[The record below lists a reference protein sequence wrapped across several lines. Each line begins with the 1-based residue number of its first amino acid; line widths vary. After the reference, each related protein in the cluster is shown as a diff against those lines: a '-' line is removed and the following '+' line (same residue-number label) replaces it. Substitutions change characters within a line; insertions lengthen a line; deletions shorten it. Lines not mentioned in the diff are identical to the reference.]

1 MSRMSRKKNN
11 VKICFLSVIYMYYDK
26 KSYDLIMNIIKVS
39 IFLLIIAM
47 AIFAFK
53 TGFNKV
59 FIKVKKKTN
68 DTKNII
74 NDRLTEDNL
83 KYTLNE
89 NLFDFLLKIKTFFEK
104 PNFFVLLFSFL
115 IFIVWFYIFYTITQ
129 SYFYDSE
136 VLYKDV
142 DDKYNKKHLFD
153 SIYSDYDK
161 QMWTNSNENNYISKT
176 GKLCRLSTDLF
187 NSCLAQM
194 NSEAKEEIF
203 SKNFITPDFINVTRE
218 MLLKERYDRK
228 KNIFIR
234 KCELNI
240 GEPENGRIE
249 TQKCKYIPVNID
261 EILYNKRTIKI
272 SNYIEND
279 SGTHDTRLMSFDDIK
294 IIFPL
299 ENGFYFDIRLKDLN
313 NLYKTRDDNNRTKDS
328 SDNLFI
334 KQDNG
339 IETFWYLNDLSYNK
353 LKKEENILQQRKDI
367 SNNILRFIVDSP
379 ETFIK
384 CKIINIETSYD
395 DGNLSK
401 LDLIVYNPD
410 EDTKGSRYEKYII
423 KTNTNCNISGVQYMG
438 NYNTAAKS
446 SENSK
451 TSIINKFNVIPYL
464 GENFKLKREQ
474 FEEKRK
480 IQSVNDNDDLS
491 NVLDKDISEN
501 PILESLK
508 TCIVYTSSGDL
519 IKGDIVKIISRNED
533 YTEENSKLYKYN
545 VKKYNNKETHYD
557 ENEMIIGRNYL
568 LCSDIRESSL
578 VSDILFNNKCLQQQ
592 ENMILKYNPENEYY
606 NCGCK

>member
-261 EILYNKRTIKI
+261 EILYNIDFIPDTLSFKFEVINSRLETILVI
-272 SNYIEND
+272 
-279 SGTHDTRLMSFDDIK
+279 LASF
-294 IIFPL
+294 
-299 ENGFYFDIRLKDLN
+299 
-313 NLYKTRDDNNRTKDS
+313 
-328 SDNLFI
+328 
-334 KQDNG
+334 
-339 IETFWYLNDLSYNK
+339 
-353 LKKEENILQQRKDI
+353 
-367 SNNILRFIVDSP
+367 
-379 ETFIK
+379 
-384 CKIINIETSYD
+384 
-395 DGNLSK
+395 
-401 LDLIVYNPD
+401 
-410 EDTKGSRYEKYII
+410 
-423 KTNTNCNISGVQYMG
+423 
-438 NYNTAAKS
+438 
-446 SENSK
+446 
-451 TSIINKFNVIPYL
+451 
-464 GENFKLKREQ
+464 
-474 FEEKRK
+474 
-480 IQSVNDNDDLS
+480 
-491 NVLDKDISEN
+491 
-501 PILESLK
+501 
-508 TCIVYTSSGDL
+508 
-519 IKGDIVKIISRNED
+519 
-533 YTEENSKLYKYN
+533 
-545 VKKYNNKETHYD
+545 
-557 ENEMIIGRNYL
+557 
-568 LCSDIRESSL
+568 
-578 VSDILFNNKCLQQQ
+578 
-592 ENMILKYNPENEYY
+592 
-606 NCGCK
+606 

>member
-1 MSRMSRKKNN
+1 
-11 VKICFLSVIYMYYDK
+11 
-26 KSYDLIMNIIKVS
+26 
-39 IFLLIIAM
+39 
-47 AIFAFK
+47 
-53 TGFNKV
+53 
-59 FIKVKKKTN
+59 
-68 DTKNII
+68 
-74 NDRLTEDNL
+74 
-83 KYTLNE
+83 
-89 NLFDFLLKIKTFFEK
+89 
-104 PNFFVLLFSFL
+104 
-115 IFIVWFYIFYTITQ
+115 
-129 SYFYDSE
+129 
-136 VLYKDV
+136 
-142 DDKYNKKHLFD
+142 
-153 SIYSDYDK
+153 
-161 QMWTNSNENNYISKT
+161 MWTNSNENNYISKT

-194 NSEAKEEIF
+194 NSEAKSIF
-203 SKNFITPDFINVTRE
+203 ETNFITPDFINVTRE
-218 MLLKERYDRK
+218 MLLKECYDRK

-261 EILYNKRTIKI
+261 EILYNKRIIMI
-272 SNYIEND
+272 SKYIEND

-313 NLYKTRDDNNRTKDS
+313 NLYTRKDDNNKTKDS

-334 KQDNG
+334 KEDNG

-353 LKKEENILQQRKDI
+353 LEAGEDDM
-367 SNNILRFIVDSP
+367 LRFIVDSP

-384 CKIINIETSYD
+384 CKIINIETFYAT
-395 DGNLSK
+395 GNLSK

-410 EDTKGSRYEKYII
+410 EDTKGSQYEKY
-423 KTNTNCNISGVQYMG
+423 KTNTNCDISGNPYMG

-451 TSIINKFNVIPYL
+451 TSIINIFNVIPYL

-480 IQSVNDNDDLS
+480 MQSVNDDDDLS
-491 NVLDKDISEN
+491 NVLDKDISAN
-501 PILESLK
+501 LVLEYPN

-533 YTEENSKLYKYN
+533 DTEENSKLYKYN